1 MPLSRR
7 LVSLQG
13 GLLQRQK
20 WSDEQSAELGCH
32 HPPKQSRCE
41 SLSVTK
47 QIQTARVFLDVSRLC
62 SMASNGKYVKKVA
75 AQDLQKT
82 CPEQIYFQLVVQP
95 PKSVNAVWCYQAFWW
110 RLHHL
115 FRRGVAKIF
124 WERQKVNAPPFLR
137 DVARILSLSHHPH
150 CKKCSGKRLSSAVA
164 FEENPRSNTR
174 MTLWYTAY
182 SCPIPL
188 WLCSPLKHRSNLP
201 SNPENVMQP
210 VWIRQQF
217 SSRVSLLKQSR
228 WRWKYTF
235 SPQQGSHWCDSP
247 PCASGLRHW
256 SSTGRAEFVP
266 LWLTLLNQYNV

>member
-1 MPLSRR
+1 M
-7 LVSLQG
+7 
-13 GLLQRQK
+13 
-20 WSDEQSAELGCH
+20 EQ
-32 HPPKQSRCE
+32 
-41 SLSVTK
+41 
-47 QIQTARVFLDVSRLC
+47 
-62 SMASNGKYVKKVA
+62 
-75 AQDLQKT
+75 T

-150 CKKCSGKRLSSAVA
+150 CKKCSGKRLRSAVA
-164 FEENPRSNTR
+164 FEENPRSNTC
-174 MTLWYTAY
+174 MTLCENMTLVYCILLSY
-182 SCPIPL
+182 SSLTLLTSKTQVQFAIK
-188 WLCSPLKHRSNLP
+188 SLP

-256 SSTGRAEFVP
+256 SSTGRAELVP